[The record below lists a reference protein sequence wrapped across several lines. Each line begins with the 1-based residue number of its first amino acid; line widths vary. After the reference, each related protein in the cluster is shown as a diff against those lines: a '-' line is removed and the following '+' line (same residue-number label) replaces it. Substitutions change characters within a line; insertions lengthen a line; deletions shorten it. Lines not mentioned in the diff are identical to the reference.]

1 VKTISKAALATTL
14 FLGVSAPASAAITIT
29 DYLGNLGGLS
39 YSVVGNNITIDE
51 IWNSATPVFLK
62 IEGLDEG
69 VDYTVTKNITNNTAL
84 AFTSM
89 ANELLDPSGQA
100 NDDLDPN
107 PQPGFVPVGFSTSN
121 DNDGLSFAQ
130 GSGIPRVSSVFG
142 SVIADELTDVRDFL
156 DFVNGSA
163 GPGSMFSVSYG
174 LRDNA
179 GVNQPFLLA
188 QRFNVR
194 SIGGVPEPTTWAMLI
209 TGFAMAGGAMRR
221 TRGRRNTVKVTYA

>member
-1 VKTISKAALATTL
+1 VKTISKAALAALL
-14 FLGVSAPASAAITIT
+14 FASVSTPASAAITIT
-29 DYLGNLGGLS
+29 DHLGNLGGLS
-39 YSVVGNNITIDE
+39 FSVSGNTITINE
-51 IWNSATPVFLK
+51 IWNSASPVFLR
-62 IEGLDEG
+62 IEGLTSG

-89 ANELLDPSGQA
+89 ANELLDPSGNP
-100 NDDLDPN
+100 NDDSDPN

-121 DNDGLSFAQ
+121 DFDGLSFAQ

-142 SVIADELTDVRDFL
+142 SVFADEFSNARDFL
-156 DFVNGSA
+156 DFVDGTA

-174 LRDNA
+174 LKDNA
-179 GVNQPFLLA
+179 SNQPFLLA

-209 TGFAMAGGAMRR
+209 AGFALVGGALRR
-221 TRGRRNTVKVTYA
+221 TRKPAHRVRIVYS

>member
-1 VKTISKAALATTL
+1 MKTISKAALAAIL
-14 FLGVSAPASAAITIT
+14 FTSASSPASAAITIT

-39 YSVVGNNITIDE
+39 YNVVGNNININE
-51 IWNSATPVFLK
+51 IWNSGSPVFLK
-62 IEGLDEG
+62 IEGLDAG
-69 VDYTVTKNITNNTAL
+69 VDYIVTKNITNNSAQ

-89 ANELLDPSGQA
+89 ANELLDPSGQE
-100 NDDLDPN
+100 NDRLDPN
-107 PQPGFVPVGFSTSN
+107 PQPAFVPVGFSTSN

-142 SVIADELTDVRDFL
+142 SVVADELSDVRDFL

-179 GVNQPFLLA
+179 GANQPFLLA

-194 SIGGVPEPTTWAMLI
+194 SVGGVPEPGTWAMLI
-209 TGFAMAGGAMRR
+209 AGFGLAGGALRR
-221 TRGRRNTVKVTYA
+221 TRGQRSNVKVVYS